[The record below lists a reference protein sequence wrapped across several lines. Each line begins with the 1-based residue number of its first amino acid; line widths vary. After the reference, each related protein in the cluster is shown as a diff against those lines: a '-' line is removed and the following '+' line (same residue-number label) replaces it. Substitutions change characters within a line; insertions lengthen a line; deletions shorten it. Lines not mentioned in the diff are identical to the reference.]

1 VTESFD
7 VPGFVLY
14 FPRIYNES
22 RKPVEES
29 AQRNTLVFWQNR
41 LVPQTVNL
49 LLPFYPKV
57 KEVTNSKIVWEER
70 VVSFLFLDW
79 TFPYISNNKLKINM
93 LENEWISNKLAF
105 TKAPKSAKD
114 KLTK

>member
-29 AQRNTLVFWQNR
+29 TQRNTLVFWQNR
-41 LVPQTVNL
+41 LVPQTINL

-57 KEVTNSKIVWEER
+57 KEVTNSKIVWGER
-70 VVSFLFLDW
+70 VVTFLFLDW
-79 TFPYISNNKLKINM
+79 SFPYISNNKLKINM
-93 LENEWISNKLAF
+93 TDNEWINNEQTF
-105 TKAPKSAKD
+105 TKAPKRD
-114 KLTK
+114 KEKFIK